1 MILLDLIGLPFF
13 AHQTHVRI
21 YFRNPARILC
31 AKGSRVKHA
40 LIDEAKMEAIWELKM
55 LIC

>member
-1 MILLDLIGLPFF
+1 MILLDLIRLPFF
-13 AHQTHVRI
+13 AHQTHVWI

-40 LIDEAKMEAIWELKM
+40 LVDEAKMEAIWELKM